1 MQSAATWKDLVARL
15 KAYADGFRSH
25 MPKMPNG
32 KDTQKAVFV
41 LVCSGNDFFIG
52 KTRNTIA
59 KLTPAMLQTAQDL
72 MNLGDYLPGQL
83 VILGPGDSNL
93 WAVNE
98 GDFDGLAKEMLRP
111 TVERG
116 IPVINPANAYR
127 LLHKRDDWHFSKHGN
142 NPEILGQVCIH
153 AINVSQADYVLQ
165 CMLHNLFNR
174 AFGGAKPV
182 GAESSGAGKL
192 PTIERLVSPRAD
204 PAKGKVVSK
213 KGEIGVDLDSE
224 DDDDEADKRHDS
236 KLMEL
241 ANAPIGLK

>member
-1 MQSAATWKDLVARL
+1 
-15 KAYADGFRSH
+15 
-25 MPKMPNG
+25 
-32 KDTQKAVFV
+32 
-41 LVCSGNDFFIG
+41 
-52 KTRNTIA
+52 
-59 KLTPAMLQTAQDL
+59 

-83 VILGPGDSNL
+83 VIIGPGDSNL

-98 GDFDGLAKEMLRP
+98 GGFDGLAKEILRP
-111 TVERG
+111 TVEFG

-127 LLHKRDDWHFSKHGN
+127 LLHKRDDWHFSKHGS

-174 AFGGAKPV
+174 AFSGAKPA

-204 PAKGKVVSK
+204 PPKGKVVSK
-213 KGEIGVDLDSE
+213 SGEIGVDLDS
-224 DDDDEADKRHDS
+224 DHDDEADKRHDS

-241 ANAPIGLK
+241 ANAPIGLKESEVRVASEALQLEEKRIVETMKSARKELDSQEVPPCFARWAKENPKI